1 MVLKKRMM
9 LLLAILLLLV
19 NIISF
24 SIVFVNIGE
33 IATGAASAT
42 ATGTASVCIAK
53 APTIT
58 AIADQTGTIG
68 TAFTLQISATFF
80 GANTRT
86 SYADNTSLFVINQSG
101 YISFTPTAAQEG
113 THSILITV
121 SDASNCDTNV
131 SATRTFKLTISQE
144 GGAAPAPAAGG
155 GGGGG
160 GGGGAPS
167 KEKKEVELSTTLK
180 EFDIDK

>member
-24 SIVFVNIGE
+24 SVVFVNIGE

-58 AIADQTGTIG
+58 AIANQAATIG
-68 TAFTLQISATFF
+68 TPFTLQVAATFY
-80 GANTRT
+80 GANTST
-86 SYADNTSLFVINQSG
+86 SYFDNTSLFNINGSG
-101 YISFTPTAAQEG
+101 YISFTPLAAGAG
-113 THSILITV
+113 THNILITV
-121 SDASNCDTNV
+121 QDASTCNIAINPT
-131 SATRTFKLTISQE
+131 ATFSLTMAAAAE
-144 GGAAPAPAAGG
+144 EAAPAAPGAGG

-160 GGGGAPS
+160 EEEEARPQR
-167 KEKKEVELSTTLK
+167 KRKT
-180 EFDIDK
+180 